1 MPEDTLDGH
10 TLGDGG
16 GAPDIEGLGLLLN
29 LLQCTGQPPP
39 PPKEHYQKSLFILFY
54 FIFLNLFIWL
64 CRVLL
69 AAHGLF
75 CCSS

>member
-39 PPKEHYQKSLFILFY
+39 PERALPEVSVYFILFY
-54 FIFLNLFIWL
+54 FFEFIY
-64 CRVLL
+64 L
-69 AAHGLF
+69 AV
-75 CCSS
+75 